1 MYENTDQGSK
11 KTNKEDPLRAAI
23 LASAVG
29 AGGTASYDTLSEVP
43 HSGYEI
49 AKRALI
55 GGALSGL
62 LRYGSI
68 KYLEP
73 MLKRSADVEMPF
85 KKNISYDHMPFN
97 SDKSVIN
104 KAQAKAIT
112 EAMSSA
118 ARHGALK
125 DVRVTLNGG
134 SLDDNER
141 IINNPRNGW
150 LTKMMTF
157 PNPEGKGKRS
167 IINNP
172 GGDFYHPLTHEV
184 AVPSGNPGV
193 LVHELGH
200 AVDFNEYPNT
210 PVRSLMAG
218 AYTRAP
224 FTTLWKEHAAW
235 NKGRDRFIEGSANK
249 KIDPNLALSTLE
261 QIDRARPMGL
271 GSYWG
276 GGIGLLGGGVLG
288 GVIGDRPGAL
298 IGGALGATLGS
309 TLGMALGKSHGDRA
323 YLGSDAAKKGYL
335 DEYVESYARKH
346 NLTKEVAF
354 KQLSSRL
361 KPKTRSVVMN
371 KAASGSYNMHKL
383 FFKSAYAPS
392 TGAMTGALA
401 GAGIGGLGNAVFGN
415 KKRSLLNRILAGG
428 AVGGGLGGGLG
439 YFTGENEVA
448 PPSFSPVSDSPKNTG
463 DSDEEK
469 YRKSMMVTSPQYPRP
484 VDKKYKNLGESQND
498 ILTKE
503 VAKLMKE
510 NPNIDPY
517 VRQSLDG
524 TNPSEKAWTAMR
536 DKDNTGMQGFMR
548 KAMNKINE
556 TKANLAKAKEN
567 FAKNQASGQLYNDVT
582 AKNFPRYID
591 PNLLTST
598 PENKPPVFAPN
609 LPYYSKDNQNQLAEN
624 KQFNLR
630 NPFTDSIGA
639 AYPPSAMGGSVPRIG
654 SPTSAEDIAAMRKA
668 LGK

>member
-1 MYENTDQGSK
+1 MYENTDQDRK
-11 KTNKEDPLRAAI
+11 KTIKEDPLKAAI

-29 AGGTASYDTLSEVP
+29 AGGTATYDTLSEVP
-43 HSGYEI
+43 HSSYEI

-68 KYLEP
+68 KYLDP
-73 MLKRSADVEMPF
+73 MMKRSADVEMPF

-97 SDKSVIN
+97 SNKNVIN

-118 ARHGALK
+118 AGHGALK

-150 LTKMMTF
+150 LTKMTTF

-167 IINNP
+167 IVNDP
-172 GGDFYHPLTHEV
+172 GGDFYNILSHEV

-210 PVRSLMAG
+210 PIRSLMAG

-235 NKGRDRFIEGSANK
+235 NKGRDRFLEGSANK

-276 GGIGLLGGGVLG
+276 GGIGLLGGATLGGAIGGPPGAAIGGGLGGVLG
-288 GVIGDRPGAL
+288 SG
-298 IGGALGATLGS
+298 LGIS
-309 TLGMALGKSHGDRA
+309 LGKGHGDRE
-323 YLGSDAAKKGYL
+323 YLGSNEAKKGYL

-361 KPKTRSVVMN
+361 KPKTRSAVMN
-371 KAASGSYNMHKL
+371 KSANGSYKMHKL
-383 FFKSAYAPS
+383 FFKNAYTPS
-392 TGAMTGALA
+392 SGAMTGALA

-415 KKRSLLNRILAGG
+415 KKKSLLNRLLTGG
-428 AVGGGLGGGLG
+428 AVGGGLGGGVG
-439 YFTGENEVA
+439 YFTGKNEA
-448 PPSFSPVSDSPKNTG
+448 PVPSAPSSRSFVSDSPKVTE
-463 DSDEEK
+463 DSTANPPQ
-469 YRKSMMVTSPQYPRP
+469 SSAPAPVT
-484 VDKKYKNLGESQND
+484 KKYKNLGESQDD

-503 VAKLMKE
+503 VDKIMKE
-510 NPNIDPY
+510 NPNITPY

-524 TNPSEKAWTAMR
+524 TNPSEEAWTAMR
-536 DKDNTGMQGFMR
+536 DKNNIGMQDFMR

-609 LPYYSKDNQNQLAEN
+609 LSYYSKDNQNQLAEN

-630 NPFTDSIGA
+630 NPFTDSMGA

-654 SPTSAEDIAAMRKA
+654 SPTNADDIEIMRRA